1 MKMKFVLTL
10 ADAKRVAAAA
20 AEEAKRND
28 WSVVIAIVDDAGL
41 PVYLERLDGVQP
53 ASCDIAQHK
62 ARAAALFRRPTK
74 ALEETVAGG
83 RVALLSRPSGLLA
96 AAKRPARDA
105 DGFWRNAVFAR
116 KFKQQGFVSGEMVED
131 RQMKAAF
138 AEKLRNVA
146 ALNARE
152 REKPHQ
158 PLFLAGKIA
167 EREQGHL
174 FRQFGQIFT
183 IPGAFH

>member
-1 MKMKFVLTL
+1 MKMKFALTL

-83 RVALLSRPSGLLA
+83 RVALLSLPHITPVEGGLPLLHEGQVVGA
-96 AAKRPARDA
+96 I
-105 DGFWRNAVFAR
+105 G
-116 KFKQQGFVSGEMVED
+116 VSGVQSFED
-131 RQMKAAF
+131 GIVARAGADALS
-138 AEKLRNVA
+138 AE
-146 ALNARE
+146 
-152 REKPHQ
+152 
-158 PLFLAGKIA
+158 G
-167 EREQGHL
+167 
-174 FRQFGQIFT
+174 
-183 IPGAFH
+183 